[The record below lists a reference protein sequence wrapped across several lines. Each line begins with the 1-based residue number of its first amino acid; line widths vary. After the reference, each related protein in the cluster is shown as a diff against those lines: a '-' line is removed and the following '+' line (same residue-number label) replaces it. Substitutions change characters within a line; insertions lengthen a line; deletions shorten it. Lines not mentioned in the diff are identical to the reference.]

1 MSECHVIRRCQ
12 ALGIWRIR
20 DHSASNERSGTDLL
34 HDELCHQ
41 VRKAGEGAVNHLK
54 GIEAYQVI

>member
-1 MSECHVIRRCQ
+1 MSYAGAKRR
-12 ALGIWRIR
+12 ASGASGN
-20 DHSASNERSGTDLL
+20 HSASNEHRGTDLL